1 MPSLHDCN
9 TWLPCL
15 CSGSIQTW
23 DPWTLPMVVS
33 HMGRTHFLWGTPANS
48 SFHLQ
53 DSSLW
58 ASLWCILLPWH
69 HWSVDPSKAIYLT
82 SDFKV
87 AGFICL
93 FFSPKAFSLTK
104 DHQGIFLKKKFWLH
118 TIKQSRE
125 SPSGLIFKQNLMK
138 KKEAFYWKS
147 FWNIP
152 EDNMWYVNNGLIYMS
167 CLFILS
173 ITADQLVCLITHPA
187 WSYPKPSRDFYCQA
201 NLGFSPAQYF
211 SPVSLSLS
219 FVWHGHMG
227 VTNIYAV
234 PAPCNSTTTA
244 ILLGS

>member
-1 MPSLHDCN
+1 MTATHDYYVSVLGVSKHGTHGLYQWLSV
-9 TWLPCL
+9 TWEGPISSEALLQILVSIFKIPVFEHL
-15 CSGSIQTW
+15 CGVFFCPDITEVLIQARPFIW
-23 DPWTLPMVVS
+23 PQISKWLVLFVYF
-33 HMGRTHFLWGTPANS
+33 FL
-48 SFHLQ
+48 Q
-53 DSSLW
+53 K
-58 ASLWCILLPWH
+58 LLVWL
-69 HWSVDPSKAIYLT
+69 KTI
-82 SDFKV
+82 K
-87 AGFICL
+87 GF
-93 FFSPKAFSLTK
+93 F
-104 DHQGIFLKKKFWLH
+104 KKKFWLH

-187 WSYPKPSRDFYCQA
+187 WSYPKPSRDFHCQA

-219 FVWHGHMG
+219 FVWHGDMG